1 MSNISHLKHAEPVYE
16 EMPGWNTSIAEATTW
31 DELPGACQRYIER
44 LAQVIGAPCDIIS
57 VGPSRD
63 QTIFRR
69 LPY

>member
-1 MSNISHLKHAEPVYE
+1 VK
-16 EMPGWNTSIAEATTW
+16 TW
-31 DELPGACQRYIER
+31 EELPEACRRYVER
-44 LAQVIGAPCDIIS
+44 LAEVIGAPCDIIS